1 MLLQR
6 FFYRRYMLKAHLVV
20 RRGGRARASRL
31 APPPPLLTP
40 QRAARRT
47 VWRVLDRG
55 RHRGRHRQSIAM
67 GALYVAAKV
76 EESPRRARDVVNVAH
91 FLLTTRQGL
100 AYEPM
105 DFYGAVRLA

>member
-1 MLLQR
+1 
-6 FFYRRYMLKAHLVV
+6 
-20 RRGGRARASRL
+20 
-31 APPPPLLTP
+31 
-40 QRAARRT
+40 
-47 VWRVLDRG
+47 
-55 RHRGRHRQSIAM
+55 M